1 MRLAPAGAVPFE
13 NTEHILSLFA
23 SCAARS
29 PLVSD
34 LAAAL
39 CGCGGPA
46 SSKEQA
52 VFISCTDEALCD
64 IVDRHYLALKAVVLC
79 LCKHKDRRKG
89 KPFNPPQSVFE
100 EVFATM
106 GLPPDKSLAQGWAMK
121 KDLSRLIANKR
132 RSKGSSD
139 GKMQALKNLISNSSE
154 A

>member
-1 MRLAPAGAVPFE
+1 MCLAPACAVFFA

-23 SCAARS
+23 SCAARG

-39 CGCGGPA
+39 CVLGGTA
-46 SSKEQA
+46 SSKEQP
-52 VFISCTDEALCD
+52 VFISCATEALCD
-64 IVDRHYLALKAVVLC
+64 IVERHYLVLKTVVLC
-79 LCKHKDRRKG
+79 LCKHRDLRKG
-89 KPFNPPQSVFE
+89 KPFIPPQSVFE

-121 KDLSRLIANKR
+121 KVLSRLIANKR

-139 GKMQALKNLISNSSE
+139 GKMQALKNLISKSSE